1 MSLILISSTIIPN
14 CRIGNFGSACQLD
27 GNSMCYELKR
37 PTKEAEASDA
47 DKAIVADATN
57 KANVANE
64 ADKAKADKADE
75 AVVANEAAETG
86 KAYLAI
92 QADVTEAVDKA

>member
-27 GNSMCYELKR
+27 GNSMCFELKWA
-37 PTKEAEASDA
+37 TDA

-86 KAYLAI
+86 KAYLAV